1 MRTIEN
7 KSLALCAV
15 TSIVPGVDYVPV
27 DFVLHVMTHTGYVRY
42 RPDNQ
47 KGELQDV
54 TRYIRESFP
63 LGSQTTLR
71 LLCLLSLYR
80 LRGFTKPMRIHVMP
94 TKYVSAANRL
104 LVALACRDCQAF
116 LAGGKWVERVF
127 NGLASRQGDTHAAL

>member
-1 MRTIEN
+1 MRQT
-7 KSLALCAV
+7 C
-15 TSIVPGVDYVPV
+15 
-27 DFVLHVMTHTGYVRY
+27 YVRY

-47 KGELQDV
+47 KGERQDA
-54 TRYIRESFP
+54 TCYIRESFP

-94 TKYVSAANRL
+94 TKSARATNRL
-104 LVALACRDCQAF
+104 LVALAYQDCQTF

-127 NGLASRQGDTHAAL
+127 NGLASW